1 MSLLASATQPN
12 PNRFYFALDDAPHL
26 PTVVAPAFEAT
37 GGQGLANGS
46 FTANGNGTVG
56 GIEMFNMDTLIDASG
71 VGGIRQFSMGL
82 VGVSAG
88 ANVGND
94 LAIKC
99 YDNSGA
105 LIDTAMTITRA
116 TGDVSVANVLNVGS
130 NIVMNGTIT
139 GATNLVE
146 GQDNYIVDETYTAPN
161 PPAAGFTQSVVGTFT
176 PPKAGLYMISVSY
189 GVDAN
194 ATDGY
199 TAAPPDSIGWT
210 LRPSGPPPYP
220 VDSVAGVSM
229 PVFTV
234 AAGAANDYGFNASA
248 LGNLVA
254 VQYDIIAEVDN
265 ISGTMTGPAPLATRI
280 KVASLA

>member
-1 MSLLASATQPN
+1 MSLLAQINQPN
-12 PNRFYFALDDAPHL
+12 PNGYYFALDAAPHL

-37 GGQGLANGS
+37 GGGGLPNGS
-46 FTANGNGTVG
+46 FTANGDGTVG

-71 VGGIRQFSMGL
+71 VGGIRQFAIGL
-82 VGVSAG
+82 EGVAAG

-94 LAIKC
+94 LFIKC
-99 YDNSGA
+99 FDDSGN
-105 LIDTAMTITRA
+105 LVDTAMSITRA
-116 TGDVSVANVLNVGS
+116 TGDVSVANVLNVGT

-146 GQDNYIVDETYTAPN
+146 GQDSYIVDETYTAPQ
-161 PPAAGFTQSVVGTFT
+161 PPPAGFTQSVVGTFT
-176 PPKAGLYMISVSY
+176 PPKAGLYLISVSY

-199 TAAPPDSIGWT
+199 TAVPPDSIGWT
-210 LRPSGPPPYP
+210 LQPSGPPPFP
-220 VDSVAGVSM
+220 VDSIAGVSI

-234 AAGAANDYGFNASA
+234 AAGATNDYGFNASTI
-248 LGNLVA
+248 GNLAA
-254 VQYDIIAEVDN
+254 VQYDIIANIDN